1 MVLLILIGFQESSA
15 IYWSPNLHFQ
25 DWPLS
30 WVFHHFF
37 LGFSVKSW
45 QVSVTMGIFV
55 LIFILFWLFGEQEQ
69 KTAQDC
75 SGNMLQQGKTLRSW
89 ELDGRSAFKSAQ
101 DARRKH
107 VQTCS
112 SSFWCLIVMWR
123 NQIPFKLLRNVNS
136 CLVYLLLRREH
147 DYSNFPPTYRIE
159 LIILR
164 RTIICLSSVQF
175 SRSLMSDSLRPHGL
189 QHTKPSCP
197 SPTPEACSNSCP
209 SGQWCHQ
216 TISSSVI
223 PFSSRLQ
230 SFQASGSFP

>member
-89 ELDGRSAFKSAQ
+89 ELDGCSAFKSAQ

-147 DYSNFPPTYRIE
+147 DYSNFHPDIQNWVNYIE
-159 LIILR
+159 AHYNLSQF
-164 RTIICLSSVQF
+164 SSVQ
-175 SRSLMSDSLRPHGL
+175 SLTHVRLFE
-189 QHTKPSCP
+189 
-197 SPTPEACSNSCP
+197 TPWIAA
-209 SGQWCHQ
+209 
-216 TISSSVI
+216 
-223 PFSSRLQ
+223 R
-230 SFQASGSFP
+230 